1 MTCRGSIAMTESA
14 RVYRMC
20 RITDV
25 LILNTISVKK
35 IGGAYRYENGCKDF
49 GAMVLQHHDGVK
61 YYRWLVEAIMKQYKL
76 VTSFMMR

>member
-1 MTCRGSIAMTESA
+1 MTESA
-14 RVYRMC
+14 RVYHMC
-20 RITDV
+20 LITDV

-35 IGGAYRYENGCKDF
+35 IGGAYRYENGCKYF
-49 GAMVLQHHDGVK
+49 GATVVLQHHDRVK